1 VDRLHNW
8 LSRSEDTIMKEAK
21 IVRSSKRFKNILSL
35 AGMSRLINRALIAT
49 LVCMAV
55 PVLISAADD
64 TDSTTIGTLSV
75 EGLVRDIACP
85 LQNKKST
92 STSYSKECI
101 MTCLKSGSPLGIL
114 TSDGSVYVPVTESM
128 PDTGQNALKPFVGE
142 HVKAT
147 GKVFLRNGTHAI
159 EISEIHQMAND
170 VAGK

>member
-1 VDRLHNW
+1 MKKDTVVRN
-8 LSRSEDTIMKEAK
+8 SQRFRSGLLLVSKSST
-21 IVRSSKRFKNILSL
+21 RSKLT
-35 AGMSRLINRALIAT
+35 LIA
-49 LVCMAV
+49 
-55 PVLISAADD
+55 VLICLAAPMLILAVDD
-64 TDSTTIGTLSV
+64 ADSTAIGTLTV

-101 MTCLKSGSPLGIL
+101 TTCLKSGSPLGIL
-114 TSDGSVYVPVTESM
+114 TSDGAVYVPVTESM

-159 EISEIHQMAND
+159 EISEIHQLPND

>member
-1 VDRLHNW
+1 
-8 LSRSEDTIMKEAK
+8 MKQNRVVAYSK
-21 IVRSSKRFKNILSL
+21 WVRNIRMGNSKFK
-35 AGMSRLINRALIAT
+35 RALLAALIC
-49 LVCMAV
+49 LAV
-55 PVLISAADD
+55 PIFVLAVDD
-64 TDSTTIGTLSV
+64 ADSTAVGTLTV

-101 MTCLKSGSPLGIL
+101 ETCLKSGSPLGIL
-114 TSDGSVYVPVTESM
+114 TSDGSVYIPVTESM

-159 EISEIHQMAND
+159 EISEIHPLPNND
-170 VAGK
+170 AGK

>member
-1 VDRLHNW
+1 MNK
-8 LSRSEDTIMKEAK
+8 DTV
-21 IVRSSKRFKNILSL
+21 VRSSHRFGSTLLPVSKSSTRFKLT
-35 AGMSRLINRALIAT
+35 LIAV
-49 LVCMAV
+49 LVCLAAPM
-55 PVLISAADD
+55 LIMGADD
-64 TDSTTIGTLSV
+64 ADSTAIGTLSV

-101 MTCLKSGSPLGIL
+101 TMCLKSGSPLGIL
-114 TSDGSVYVPVTESM
+114 TSDGAVYVPVTESM

-159 EISEIHQMAND
+159 EISEIHQLPND

>member
-1 VDRLHNW
+1 MNQDTVVH
-8 LSRSEDTIMKEAK
+8 RSKWFRKALLPVEK
-21 IVRSSKRFKNILSL
+21 SSIRFKL
-35 AGMSRLINRALIAT
+35 T
-49 LVCMAV
+49 LVAWLVCLAAPMLILAV
-55 PVLISAADD
+55 DD
-64 TDSTTIGTLSV
+64 ADSTAIGTLTV

-101 MTCLKSGSPLGIL
+101 TTCLKAGSPLGIL
-114 TSDGSVYVPVTESM
+114 TSDGAVYVPVTESM
-128 PDTGQNALKPFVGE
+128 PDMGQNALKPFVGE

-159 EISEIHQMAND
+159 EISEIHQLPND

>member
-1 VDRLHNW
+1 
-8 LSRSEDTIMKEAK
+8 MKQNPV
-21 IVRSSKRFKNILSL
+21 VRSVQRFRSALLPVSKSSPRFKL
-35 AGMSRLINRALIAT
+35 T
-49 LVCMAV
+49 LVAV
-55 PVLISAADD
+55 LVCLAAPMLIVAVNDA
-64 TDSTTIGTLSV
+64 DSTGIGTLTV

-101 MTCLKSGSPLGIL
+101 TMCLKSGSPLGIL
-114 TSDGSVYVPVTESM
+114 TSDGAVYVPVTESM

-142 HVKAT
+142 HVKAS

-159 EISEIHQMAND
+159 EISEIHQLPND

>member
-1 VDRLHNW
+1 VSNLRFRRVVGALVVCLTLSTLSVAVD
-8 LSRSEDTIMKEAK
+8 DA
-21 IVRSSKRFKNILSL
+21 
-35 AGMSRLINRALIAT
+35 
-49 LVCMAV
+49 
-55 PVLISAADD
+55 
-64 TDSTTIGTLSV
+64 DSTVVGTMTV

-101 MTCLKSGSPLGIL
+101 ETCLKAGSPLGIL

-128 PDTGQNALKPFVGE
+128 PDMGQNALKPFVGE

-159 EISEIHQMAND
+159 EISEIHQLPAD
-170 VAGK
+170 VTNK

>member
-1 VDRLHNW
+1 
-8 LSRSEDTIMKEAK
+8 MKQ
-21 IVRSSKRFKNILSL
+21 SRFKWTVV
-35 AGMSRLINRALIAT
+35 AGVFF
-49 LVCMAV
+49 LVAG
-55 PVLISAADD
+55 LFAADNP
-64 TDSTTIGTLSV
+64 DSTTIGTLTV

-101 MTCLKSGSPLGIL
+101 TMCLKSGSPLGIL
-114 TSDGSVYVPVTESM
+114 TSEGDVYVPVTESM

-159 EISEIHQMAND
+159 EISEIHQLPDEA
-170 VAGK
+170 AGK